1 MELAL
6 PALVAARAG
15 AHAHDKSS
23 CNQESE
29 GGPFLFVISSSI
41 IAHISRRHTRV
52 NCTFRSL
59 FQPVP
64 MRPAVPSDAKASAK
78 TAWSFSSQEE
88 SQASMLKGRSQ
99 QIASQGDLAEGS
111 IITSQFQPFRN
122 LSFDGR
128 KTLRR
133 PRKSISIEHTSG
145 RFFAEARPVAE
156 TTYFPASSAST
167 AVVIALY
174 NEDAP
179 ALSRTLESL
188 ASAGVALDVV
198 VVADGLS
205 KISDSMRRFLRRTF
219 NLDRAVLQP
228 ESYLWVLANRQTFV
242 SDPVTMGSSGSR
254 FSVLLKR
261 FNHKKINTVRTR
273 RVMRR
278 VALAFSPL
286 LSAASAHGIE
296 PSTTPGHDTRPWA
309 QHEAQHEAQHAARLL
324 SASTRAPTCAD
335 PSSSHVSSTSGS
347 SERTAQIRVAPSR

>member
-1 MELAL
+1 MYHRLL
-6 PALVAARAG
+6 SL
-15 AHAHDKSS
+15 
-23 CNQESE
+23 
-29 GGPFLFVISSSI
+29 
-41 IAHISRRHTRV
+41 ISRDVNRV

-64 MRPAVPSDAKASAK
+64 MRPAVSSDAKAPAK
-78 TAWSFSSQEE
+78 TASSFSSQEE

-111 IITSQFQPFRN
+111 MITSQFQPFRN
-122 LSFDGR
+122 PSFDGR

-228 ESYLWVLANRQTFV
+228 ESYLWALANRQTFV

-278 VALAFSPL
+278 VALACSPL
-286 LSAASAHGIE
+286 LSAASAHGNE
-296 PSTTPGHDTRPWA
+296 PSTTPGRDTRPR
-309 QHEAQHEAQHAARLL
+309 AQHEAQHAARLL